1 MEDCSFLDVM
11 RCWSV
16 EQKRAFLASKELCY
30 DPLYQPSMD
39 TAWHYWMQ
47 DKYKKARVWFDNK
60 LKEDNNVEMSRVW

>member
-16 EQKRAFLASKELCY
+16 EEKRAFLASEELCY

-39 TAWHYWMQ
+39 TAWHFWQQ
-47 DKYKKARVWFDNK
+47 DKYIESRRLYERLKKG
-60 LKEDNNVEMSRVW
+60 LNNV